1 MQDYIIIGSV
11 AANHWFA
18 DFRKPKNDI
27 DILCS
32 VPHGEY
38 QSFICVPDK
47 YYNLKSEHQYH
58 ASAEYILGRKEHG
71 LFMIP
76 DELYTLKVSHAHW
89 NIKFEKTLQD
99 IAFFKSKGCLLD
111 LDMYN
116 HLVKTW
122 EGIHGD
128 KSKVNL
134 NKTVDEFFSDNINR
148 IYPHEYLHQEVK
160 FYDKPMHEY
169 IKQDGSEVLCS
180 EIKFW
185 RLSNQQRIDCCLEE
199 IIVTAIERGRL
210 SKVSLDGMIRS
221 AIIKAHKKLCTSMT
235 KGWYARYLIMNCK
248 EILVD
253 NKDRLQNKT
262 KEVLTKIQFPTY

>member
-1 MQDYIIIGSV
+1 MKDYLIIGSV
-11 AANHWFA
+11 AAKNWFP
-18 DFRKPKNDI
+18 DFRNATKDI

-32 VPHGEY
+32 VPHREY
-38 QSFICVPDK
+38 QSWICIPPK
-47 YYNLKSEHQYH
+47 YNHLKFEYQTHS
-58 ASAEYILGRKEHG
+58 SAEYILGRKEHG

-76 DELYTLKVSHAHW
+76 DELYTIKVSHAHW
-89 NIKFEKTLQD
+89 DIKFDKTLQD
-99 IAFFKSKGCLLD
+99 ISFFKSKGCILD
-111 LDMYN
+111 LDLYK

-134 NKTVDEFFSDNINR
+134 NKTVDEFFSDNVNR

-160 FYDKPMHEY
+160 FYDKPMHED
-169 IKQDGSEVLCS
+169 IKQDNSEVLCS

-185 RLSNQQRIDCCLEE
+185 RLPNQQRIDCCLEE
-199 IIVTAIERGRL
+199 IIVTAIERGHL
-210 SKVSLDGMIRS
+210 SRVSTDGMIRS

-253 NKDRLQNKT
+253 NKERLQSKA